1 MVGKL
6 NVTDTVSFLNGLNVS
21 NNTSLVGKLNVTDT
35 VSFFNGLNVS
45 NNTSLVGKLNVT
57 DTVSFLNGLNV
68 SNNTSLVGK
77 LYLTDNARFL
87 NGLNVSNN
95 TYIVGELYVK
105 DNVSF
110 FNGLNVSNNTSLVG
124 KLYLTDNARF
134 LNGLN
139 VSNNTS
145 LIGNLYVSGES
156 NLQSTLF
163 VNDVTTLN
171 NNLNVYGSTNISS
184 ITVSAG
190 STFNSLATF
199 TGGATITNGLSVTNR
214 INSDSI
220 VVSGN
225 LSVNNRL
232 FADTLV
238 YGTLQSVIGYT
249 AYNGP
254 TVNVYDFTG
263 FDTEGI
269 YQNIAGNATFTG
281 TGNTKIENNLKI
293 NATSIEMV
301 GSGTTNGIQYTGPL
315 SLTSSGSSINNFN
328 YTGPFNLSTTGITNA
343 MRYGGDVILSGN
355 LRIKSGYNLIIES
368 PTITQVNVS
377 TVVSDDLRIVN
388 QGTGPGLVVN
398 QIDSLD
404 NDIACFQDDTI
415 NVFTIGT
422 KGNTTI
428 NGGLKIGYAPNLVFN
443 NPLFNMSNN
452 ATLDI
457 SGDCAVSRNL
467 YLTGNVISYSD
478 RMIKTNIAP
487 IENCLDKIEK
497 IIGYKYE
504 RTDLSDNKTHI
515 GLIAQEIEEVFPEL
529 VTESN
534 NIKGINYQGFIAIL
548 LNCIK
553 ELNKKIESK
562 K

>member
-1 MVGKL
+1 
-6 NVTDTVSFLNGLNVS
+6 
-21 NNTSLVGKLNVTDT
+21 
-35 VSFFNGLNVS
+35 
-45 NNTSLVGKLNVT
+45 
-57 DTVSFLNGLNV
+57 
-68 SNNTSLVGK
+68 
-77 LYLTDNARFL
+77 
-87 NGLNVSNN
+87 
-95 TYIVGELYVK
+95 
-105 DNVSF
+105 
-110 FNGLNVSNNTSLVG
+110 
-124 KLYLTDNARF
+124 
-134 LNGLN
+134 
-139 VSNNTS
+139 
-145 LIGNLYVSGES
+145 
-156 NLQSTLF
+156 

-199 TGGATITNGLSVTNR
+199 TKGATITNGLSVTNQ

-225 LSVNNRL
+225 TSVNGRL

-238 YGTLQSVIGYT
+238 YGTIQSVIGYT

-254 TVNVYDFTG
+254 TINVYDFAG
-263 FDTEGI
+263 IDTEGVF
-269 YQNIAGNATFTG
+269 QNVSGNATFRG

-301 GSGTTNGIQYTGPL
+301 GPGTTNGIQYTGPL
-315 SLTSSGSSINNFN
+315 SLTSSGSVINNFD
-328 YTGPFNLSTTGITNA
+328 YIGPFNLSTTGITNA
-343 MRYGGDVILSGN
+343 MKYGGDVILSGN
-355 LRIKSGYNLIIES
+355 LRIKSGYNLFIEN

-377 TVVSDDLRIVN
+377 TVISDDLRIVN

-398 QIDSLD
+398 QIDSLE

-428 NGGLKIGYAPNLVFN
+428 NGGLKIGYAPNLEFN
-443 NPLFNMSNN
+443 NPLFNMSRN

-457 SGDCAVSRNL
+457 SGDCAINKNL

-478 RMIKTNIAP
+478 RMIKTNITP
-487 IENCLDKIEK
+487 IQNCLDKIEQ
-497 IIGYKYE
+497 IVGYKYE
-504 RTDLSDNKTHI
+504 RTDLTDNKLHI